1 MIEDKKAEEA
11 LAFLHS
17 NARKA
22 AQDRAN
28 AIYMQEYRKVI
39 KAQIMRE
46 EPDKPEHVREARAYA
61 DPRYIKHLEALRV
74 ALEQDEYMRWMRVYA
89 ESTIAA
95 WQTQSANSRNTV

>member
-1 MIEDKKAEEA
+1 MITDDKAEGA
-11 LAFLHS
+11 LSFLHT

-22 AQDRAN
+22 AQVRAE

-61 DPRYIKHLEALRV
+61 DPRYIKHLDAMKTAIEN
-74 ALEQDEYMRWMRVYA
+74 DEYMRWMRVYA

-95 WQTQSANSRNTV
+95 WQTQSANSRSTP